1 MQNTLK
7 STLNFTDYFCNM
19 FFLQTT
25 AGWFSGIDAFDRK
38 IFFLINN
45 DSSNRFFD
53 AVLPFMRE
61 SNFWAPLYLFML
73 LFAVLNF
80 GKRGWLW
87 FLFAVCTAAL
97 TDLVSSHLI
106 KEHIFR
112 LRPCQNPELADRIN
126 ILANYCPQSSSFTS
140 SHAANHF
147 GLAVFV
153 VLTLRR
159 YTSSWIY
166 LFYAW
171 AFIVCYTQVYVG
183 VHYPLDVISGA
194 LVGSLPGYFM
204 ARFFNNYAGLLSLQN
219 KSA

>member
-1 MQNTLK
+1 
-7 STLNFTDYFCNM
+7 M

-25 AGWFSGIDAFDRK
+25 ANWFSTIEPLDRK
-38 IFFLINN
+38 LFFLVNN
-45 DSSNRFFD
+45 KTSNPFFD

-61 SNFWAPLYLFML
+61 ANFWAPLYLFIL
-73 LFAVLNF
+73 VFAVLNF

-87 FLFAVCTAAL
+87 FLFGICTVAL
-97 TDLVSSHLI
+97 TDLISSRLI
-106 KEHIFR
+106 KENIFR
-112 LRPCQNPELADRIN
+112 LRPCQNPDLSGNIH

-147 GLAVFV
+147 GLAVFII
-153 VLTLRR
+153 LTMRR
-159 YTSSWIY
+159 YTSPWIY

-183 VHYPLDVISGA
+183 VHYPFDVFSGA
-194 LVGSLPGYFM
+194 LLGSVAGYFM

-219 KSA
+219 KTA